1 MTVVIILQAFK
12 DLDALI
18 EKVMK
23 LLILA
28 VRMTLFSVVYKA
40 TNIFIIIWFIS

>member
-1 MTVVIILQAFK
+1 MTVMKILQAFK

-28 VRMTLFSVVYKA
+28 VRMTLFTVV
-40 TNIFIIIWFIS
+40 

>member
-40 TNIFIIIWFIS
+40 TNIWFIS

>member
-1 MTVVIILQAFK
+1 MTVMIILQAFK

-18 EKVMK
+18 EKVII

-28 VRMTLFSVVYKA
+28 VRLTLFSVV
-40 TNIFIIIWFIS
+40 